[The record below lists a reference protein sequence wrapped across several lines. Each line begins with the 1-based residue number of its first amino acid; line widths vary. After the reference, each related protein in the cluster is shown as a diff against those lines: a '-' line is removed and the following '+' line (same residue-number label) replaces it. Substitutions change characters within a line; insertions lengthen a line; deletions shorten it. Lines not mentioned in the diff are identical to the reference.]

1 MKNKIALILTGIMV
15 IASLSACAEKNNSET
30 STSAASQETS
40 VEAADSLSS
49 DSGDASASATPT
61 ISALENLENLA
72 TMTLAEVNP
81 EEFVTLGEYKG
92 ITVEVAAPSVSDE
105 DVENQLQ
112 SIFSSNPPM
121 VEVTDRAV
129 QDGDTVNID
138 YVGKYADSGEAFDG
152 GTAQGADLVIGS
164 NSYIDGFESGLI
176 GVNKGDTVDLNLTFP
191 ENYGAADLAGK
202 DVVFTVTVNSIS
214 VKSEE
219 MTDEWAAGL
228 GATFSNV
235 QEDAGDRVV
244 SNLEDLKEYIRLGLE
259 KDAEDSYKTN
269 VENAVLEAVTANC
282 DFKSVPEN
290 LYNRYLKQQNEQ
302 LNYYASMYSMY
313 VGQQL
318 TSSDIVNMMIQNEG
332 STLSGDDYLK
342 NMVTEATDQFVMFA
356 AIAKAEGI
364 EVTDEDIDTYLKDA
378 YDNASTTAYSSYE
391 EFKETVEPEVYR
403 EGLMAEKVMKFLVDN
418 ANVVEPA
425 GE

>member
-15 IASLSACAEKNNSET
+15 IASLSACTGKDNTETTANSQSSEAVADDQAAASGSNSE
-30 STSAASQETS
+30 
-40 VEAADSLSS
+40 DDL
-49 DSGDASASATPT
+49 ASATIT
-61 ISALENLENLA
+61 ALENLENLE

-92 ITVEVAAPSVSDE
+92 ITVEVAAPNVTDE
-105 DVENQLQ
+105 DVESQLQ

-121 VEVTDRAV
+121 TEVTDRAV

-164 NSYIDGFESGLI
+164 NSYIDGFESGLV
-176 GVNKGDTVDLNLTFP
+176 GVNVGDTVDLNLTFP
-191 ENYGAADLAGK
+191 ENYGATDLAGK
-202 DVVFTVTVNSIS
+202 DVIFTVTVNSIS
-214 VKSEE
+214 VKSDD

-228 GATFSNV
+228 DASFSNV
-235 QEDAGDRVV
+235 DENAGDRKVT
-244 SNLEDLKEYIRLGLE
+244 NLEDLREYIRMGLI
-259 KDAEDSYKTN
+259 KDAEDSYN
-269 VENAVLEAVTANC
+269 SSLENEIITTVTANC
-282 DFKSVPEN
+282 EFKDVPEN
-290 LYNRYLKQQNEQ
+290 LYNRYLKQQSEQ
-302 LNYYASMYSMY
+302 LDYYASMYSMY
-313 VGQQL
+313 VGKQL

-332 STLSGDDYLK
+332 STLNGDDYLK
-342 NMVTEATDQFVMFA
+342 NMVTEATEQFVMFA

-364 EVTDEDIDTYLKDA
+364 EVTDEDIDAYLKDA
-378 YDNASTTAYSSYE
+378 YDNASTTAYSTYE
-391 EFKETVEPEVYR
+391 DFKATVEPEVYR
-403 EGLMAEKVMKFLVDN
+403 EGLMAEKVIKFLVEN